1 MDSASIVVYKFACM
15 FEALKFAVVLFS
27 SISTLVVTV
36 AQTRLNKRS
45 IDKVGGASNIV
56 ANTYHIWRG
65 DQVSPT
71 QDAASVGL
79 NTLH

>member
-1 MDSASIVVYKFACM
+1 MQIVLSTLLYINALIRTWLTSTVDSASNVVYRFACM

-45 IDKVGGASNIV
+45 
-56 ANTYHIWRG
+56 
-65 DQVSPT
+65 
-71 QDAASVGL
+71 
-79 NTLH
+79 